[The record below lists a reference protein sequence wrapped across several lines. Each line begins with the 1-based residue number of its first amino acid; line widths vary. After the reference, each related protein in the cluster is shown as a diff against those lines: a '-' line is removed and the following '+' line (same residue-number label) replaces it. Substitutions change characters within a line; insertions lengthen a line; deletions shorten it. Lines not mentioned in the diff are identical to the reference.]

1 MHASSASA
9 PRIFIIQNP
18 PAFLLRCLAACLAN
32 ISKQFERYS
41 RFWKLLRDIGIW
53 QHLCHL
59 QNKTKFTTKDDPKKI
74 FPPHLIPSSNGYL
87 EIHDGTFPLIGAS
100 QKILPKSKGDL
111 VHGLT
116 YKHSFD
122 YIISHHVDILHKSYF
137 SYMLQWHFIL
147 HVVISLIFIIII
159 QTVYTFFIL
168 YSGLFLRVD
177 NFRERLERPSKIFFV
192 L

>member
-1 MHASSASA
+1 MLGGSNACQHCFCS
-9 PRIFIIQNP
+9 PHIIQNP

-116 YKHSFD
+116 SDLLSTVSTLLYHIMQTF
-122 YIISHHVDILHKSYF
+122 YTHHTS
-137 SYMLQWHFIL
+137 
-147 HVVISLIFIIII
+147 VICYNGTS
-159 QTVYTFFIL
+159 
-168 YSGLFLRVD
+168 
-177 NFRERLERPSKIFFV
+177 
-192 L
+192 